1 MATSKFY
8 ELIKG
13 ATLEKDV
20 EHVYTTGIN
29 LYFPNV
35 VVEHPFACDGLID
48 TKTNNGKLL
57 KLIIEYKIDEQFNSK
72 VIRAKVITQVLFY
85 IKQFEL
91 NGYQLPNICMVG
103 DKNECFVF
111 HSNCI
116 LTYLDFDGIDWKI
129 APSKAH
135 MVYPQLVQ
143 AIAED
148 ENVNPFVFDIT
159 DKFSFQV
166 VVDKIKDLA
175 NAVQRYVH
183 ITEHNIAGI
192 YEMFLNR
199 VVKNEKKYKSHDLVG
214 IFMGIITNPDEY
226 YKHPT
231 KKNTLVTPNGNVD
244 IDGRNFDS
252 FFSFFQRTY
261 TPQEKNNLTA
271 IADRLIEDTDRR
283 NSGDFFTPTAFC
295 DYAHDMISKELGENW
310 RDEYVVYD
318 PAAGTK
324 NLTRDYNFKELYS
337 STLFDSELKVG
348 ERYNTN
354 STSFQFDFLNDYFPM
369 NGDDMASI
377 EYHDCKVPQGLIKA
391 LKENRKIVFFLNP
404 PYATACN
411 QGETD
416 KAGVNDTNVR
426 KQMRADNLGA
436 GAENL
441 QHQFL
446 YRICKI
452 KESYNLTN
460 CVIALFSK
468 PIFLSGGKQADFLKY
483 LCNNFEY
490 KNGIL
495 FQASNF
501 ADVSGKWGITFN
513 IWKNG
518 KTSDIH
524 NFVHTLIAK
533 NDECELVKIGEKN
546 IYNVW
551 GDKLM
556 SEWVREPLKEIAEKP
571 IELPNVTNALKIKEE
586 NARGKMLKDAIAYF
600 HNNANS
606 VQYNQTYVG
615 LYESP
620 CSAANGLSCMPQN
633 FLRVTAAFSVRKLI
647 IGDWVNDKDEYLAPN
662 ETHPKYREFEL
673 DSVIYSLFNTS
684 SNQSSLRN
692 IEYKGKQWDIKN
704 EFFWMSKEEM
714 LKLANDNNND
724 ETYNDCRVAED
735 RFVYKFIQEHYNDFS
750 EDAIAVLNK
759 AKELVVKSFPY
770 RTMFDEEHKNYQIN
784 NWDAGF
790 YQVKGL
796 CKEFMPNELKEFQ
809 ELYKKLCDKMRPMV
823 YELGF
828 LK

>member
-1 MATSKFY
+1 MAVSKFY

-48 TKTNNGKLL
+48 TKTDSGKLL
-57 KLIIEYKIDEQFNSK
+57 KLIIEYKIDEQFTSK
-72 VIRAKVITQVLFY
+72 VVRAKVITQVLFY

-116 LTYLDFDGIDWKI
+116 LSYLDFGGIDWGI

-135 MVYPQLVQ
+135 TIYPQLVQ
-143 AIAED
+143 AISED
-148 ENVNPFVFDIT
+148 ENINPFIFDIT
-159 DKFSFQV
+159 DEFSFQV

-199 VVKNEKKYKSHDLVG
+199 VIKNEKKYKSHDLVG
-214 IFMGIITNPDEY
+214 LFMGIITNPDEY
-226 YKHPT
+226 YKHPS
-231 KKNTLVTPNGNVD
+231 KKNTLVTPNGGID

-252 FFSFFQRTY
+252 FFSYFQRTY

-283 NSGDFFTPTAFC
+283 NSGDFWTPTIWV
-295 DYAHDMISKELGENW
+295 DYAHNMITKELGENW

-318 PAAGTK
+318 PAAGSK
-324 NLTRDYNFKELYS
+324 NLTRDYNFKELYC
-337 STLFDSELKVG
+337 STLYDSELKIG
-348 ERYNTN
+348 ERYNKN
-354 STSFQFDFLNDYFPM
+354 SVSFQFDFLNDYFPM
-369 NGDDMASI
+369 NNG
-377 EYHDCKVPQGLIKA
+377 ELELEGGCNGKVPQGLIKA
-391 LKENRKIVFFLNP
+391 FKENKKIVFLLNP
-404 PYATACN
+404 PYGTACN
-411 QGETD
+411 QGETS

-452 KESYNLTN
+452 KESYKLTN
-460 CVIALFSK
+460 CVIALFSN
-468 PIFLSGGKQADFLKY
+468 PIFLSGEKQADFLKY

-490 KNGIL
+490 RNGFL
-495 FQASNF
+495 FQANNF

-518 KTSDIH
+518 KTGDIH
-524 NFVHTLIAK
+524 NFVHTLVAK
-533 NDECELVKIGEKN
+533 NDECEIVKIGEKN
-546 IYNVW
+546 IYNSW

-556 SEWVREPLKEIAEKP
+556 SEWVREPLKEINEKP
-571 IELPNVTNALKIKEE
+571 IELPNVTSALNVKEE
-586 NARGKMLKDAIAYF
+586 NARGKMLTGSIAYF
-600 HNNANS
+600 HNNANA
-606 VQYNQTYVG
+606 VRYNQTYVG

-620 CSAANGLSCMPQN
+620 CSAANGLSCVPQN
-633 FLRVTAAFSVRKLI
+633 FLRVTAAFSARKLI
-647 IGDWVNDKDEYLAPN
+647 NGNWINWTDEYLAPN
-662 ETHPKYREFEL
+662 EKHLKYREFEM
-673 DSVIYSLFNTS
+673 DSVIYSLFENK

-692 IEYKGKQWDIKN
+692 VEYKGKEYNIIN
-704 EFFWMSKEEM
+704 HFF
-714 LKLANDNNND
+714 
-724 ETYNDCRVAED
+724 
-735 RFVYKFIQEHYNDFS
+735 
-750 EDAIAVLNK
+750 
-759 AKELVVKSFPY
+759 
-770 RTMFDEEHKNYQIN
+770 
-784 NWDAGF
+784 
-790 YQVKGL
+790 
-796 CKEFMPNELKEFQ
+796 
-809 ELYKKLCDKMRPMV
+809 
-823 YELGF
+823 
-828 LK
+828 

>member
-1 MATSKFY
+1 MAATSKFY

-48 TKTNNGKLL
+48 TKTDNGKLL

-72 VIRAKVITQVLFY
+72 VVRAKVITQVLFY

-199 VVKNEKKYKSHDLVG
+199 VIKNEKKIKSHDLVG

-271 IADRLIEDTDRR
+271 ISDRLIEDTDRR
-283 NSGDFFTPTAFC
+283 NSGDFWTPTAFV

-310 RDEYVVYD
+310 RDEYVVWD
-318 PAAGTK
+318 NCCGGK
-324 NLTRDYNFKELYS
+324 NLTRDYNFKELYC
-337 STLFDSELKVG
+337 STLFDSELKIG
-348 ERYNTN
+348 ERYNIN

-369 NGDDMASI
+369 NGDSMASI
-377 EYHDCKVPQGLIKA
+377 EYHDCKVPNGLIKA
-391 LKENRKIVFFLNP
+391 LKENRKIVFLLNP
-404 PYATACN
+404 PYATATN
-411 QGETD
+411 RNETSKKD
-416 KAGVNDTNVR
+416 VAKTKINETMLKDGIGACS
-426 KQMRADNLGA
+426 QNLYA
-436 GAENL
+436 
-441 QHQFL
+441 QFL
-446 YRICKI
+446 YRILMI
-452 KESYNLTN
+452 KRNYNLTN
-460 CVIALFSK
+460 LYIGLFSPSAFLGGGSYK
-468 PIFLSGGKQADFLKY
+468 KFREQFLSDFGYMGGFLFCASEFADCASNWGINFTMWK
-483 LCNNFEY
+483 CEETADKENFEMDIIERGNEGELEI
-490 KNGIL
+490 K
-495 FQASNF
+495 
-501 ADVSGKWGITFN
+501 
-513 IWKNG
+513 G
-518 KTSDIH
+518 KT
-524 NFVHTLIAK
+524 V
-533 NDECELVKIGEKN
+533 V
-546 IYNVW
+546 YNVDNSKTASDW
-551 GDKLM
+551 AKEEIKKL
-556 SEWVREPLKEIAEKP
+556 KTFDY
-571 IELPNVTNALKIKEE
+571 PNVTSAIGVKNDDKTRGRIFENALGYFYSAGNNIEQSAMGVSLFSSAFG
-586 NARGKMLKDAIAYF
+586 NGHGHGISKDNF
-600 HNNANS
+600 TKCTS
-606 VQYNQTYVG
+606 
-615 LYESP
+615 LF
-620 CSAANGLSCMPQN
+620 SA
-633 FLRVTAAFSVRKLI
+633 RKLI
-647 IGDWVNDKDEYLAPN
+647 QGNWINSKDEYLAPN

-692 IEYKGKQWDIKN
+692 IEYKGKKWDIKN

-735 RFVYKFIQEHYNDFS
+735 RFVYKFIQEHYNEFS

-784 NWDAGF
+784 NWDCGY
-790 YQVKGL
+790 YQIKGL
-796 CKEFMPNELKEFQ
+796 CKEFLAQDLKEFQ
-809 ELYKKLCDKMRPMV
+809 ELYKKLGDKMRPMV